1 MSRYHLLLLGIAVA
15 FLYTGC
21 QTAAANEAIAAGVA
35 TVGAIIAAVKPL
47 LSPEQAAKLE
57 MIAHSVDGTVQATAT
72 AVSTIVDVI
81 GAIKANATEQFQSL
95 AKASQDLHVAIA
107 SKPSLTESTVAGGAV
122 AVAGDAVSY
131 LKRSSTRAQA
141 LAKVT
146 HS

>member
-15 FLYTGC
+15 CLYSGC
-21 QTAAANEAIAAGVA
+21 QTAAANEAIVAGVA

-57 MIAHSVDGTVQATAT
+57 MIAHNVDGTVQATAT

-81 GAIKANATEQFQSL
+81 GSIKANATEQFQSL
-95 AKASQDLHVAIA
+95 AKASQDLQTAISA
-107 SKPSLTESTVAGGAV
+107 KPDLATTAAVAGGTSLVGDV
-122 AVAGDAVSY
+122 ASY

-141 LAKVT
+141 LAKVA
-146 HS
+146 HA

>member
-15 FLYTGC
+15 CLYSGC
-21 QTAAANEAIAAGVA
+21 QTAAANEAIVAGVA

-57 MIAHSVDGTVQATAT
+57 MIAHNVDGTVQATAT

-81 GAIKANATEQFQSL
+81 GALKTNATEQFQSI
-95 AKASQDLHVAIA
+95 AKAAHGLEVAIA

-122 AVAGDAVSY
+122 AAAGDALSY

-141 LAKVT
+141 LAKVA
-146 HS
+146 HA